1 MELKI
6 FLYYL
11 KKVLNDTMETKK
23 EIKQKTCF
31 VIMGFGKKKDPI
43 SNRTIDLDSTFKKI
57 IKPAV
62 TKCGYKCIR
71 ADEILDSGLIDR
83 SMYALLYCAELV
95 IADISTHNP
104 NAIYELGV
112 RHTFKPYST
121 IIIKEDECNIP
132 FDFNHNRMLSYK
144 HLGNEISKNEA
155 KKSVKDLCALID
167 KVSNNPIVD
176 SPLYTFIPKIKQPVL
191 SEEDLQEIIG
201 DLSNK
206 ENTVYSLQEKAKNL
220 MKESNFL
227 EAASKWEQLSKIVKN
242 EPYFI
247 QQQSLCIYKS
257 QHPTELKALIDASNL
272 ISTLHGE
279 NDTETLGINGAI
291 NKRLWKLTAD
301 IASLDSATELYKR
314 GWSLYKDYY
323 TGDNYA
329 YCIEQKSILETDV
342 KKKIYY
348 QVEAEEVRK
357 QIIEVVLQT
366 LEQDEIEEKKWKY
379 ATLSNSYRA
388 LQDVVNADKYEALF
402 LQENPLKW
410 EVDTFSSS
418 KDDINRF
425 WGTLEKAP

>member
-1 MELKI
+1 MMENKR
-6 FLYYL
+6 
-11 KKVLNDTMETKK
+11 
-23 EIKQKTCF
+23 EINQKTCF

-62 TKCGYKCIR
+62 NKCGYKCIR

-144 HLGNEISKNEA
+144 HLGNEISENEA
-155 KKSVKDLCALID
+155 KKSVKELCGLID
-167 KVSNNPIVD
+167 EVSNNPIVD
-176 SPLYTFIPKIKQPVL
+176 SPLYTYIPQIKQPVL

-201 DLSNK
+201 DLRNK
-206 ENTVYSLQEKAKNL
+206 ENTVYSLQEKAKKL
-220 MKESNFL
+220 MREGNFL
-227 EAASKWEQLSKIVKN
+227 EAASKWEQLSKIAKN
-242 EPYFI
+242 ESYFI

-257 QHPTELKALIDASNL
+257 QHPTEFKALIDAATL
-272 ISTLHGE
+272 ISTLQGE
-279 NDTETLGINGAI
+279 NDTETLGISGAI
-291 NKRLWKLTAD
+291 YKRLWKLTAD
-301 IASLDSATELYKR
+301 IASLDEATELYKR

-329 YCIEQKSILETDV
+329 YCIERKSILETDE
-342 KKKIYY
+342 KKNIYY
-348 QVEAEEVRK
+348 QVESEEVRK
-357 QIIEVVLQT
+357 QIIEVVLQS
-366 LEQDEIEEKKWKY
+366 LEQDEIEEIKWKY

-388 LQDVVNADKYEALF
+388 LQDIVNADKYEVLF
-402 LQENPLKW
+402 LEENPLKW
-410 EVDTFSSS
+410 EIDTFSSS
-418 KDDINRF
+418 KDDINEF
-425 WGTLEKAP
+425 LDTLKKAL

>member
-1 MELKI
+1 M
-6 FLYYL
+6 
-11 KKVLNDTMETKK
+11 METKK
-23 EIKQKTCF
+23 KNKLKICF

-62 TKCGYKCIR
+62 NKCGYKCIR

-132 FDFNHNRMLSYK
+132 FDFNHNRMLNYK
-144 HLGNEISKNEA
+144 HLGNEISENEA
-155 KKSVKDLCALID
+155 NKSIKELSALID
-167 KVSNNPIVD
+167 EISKNPIVD
-176 SPLYTFIPKIKQPVL
+176 SPLYTFIPQIKQPVL

-201 DLSNK
+201 DLRNK
-206 ENTVYSLQEKAKNL
+206 ENTVYSIQEKAKNL
-220 MKESNFL
+220 MRESNFL

-242 EPYFI
+242 ESYFI
-247 QQQSLCIYKS
+247 QQQALCIYKS
-257 QHPTELKALIDASNL
+257 RHPTELKALIDASNI

-279 NDTETLGINGAI
+279 NDTETLGISGAI
-291 NKRLWKLTAD
+291 NKRLWKLTKD

-323 TGDNYA
+323 TGENYA
-329 YCIEQKSILETDV
+329 YCIEQKSVLESNT

-357 QIIEVVLQT
+357 QIIEVALHT
-366 LEQDEIEEKKWKY
+366 LEQGEIEGKKWKY

-388 LQDVVNADKYEALF
+388 LQDVTNADKFELLF
-402 LQENPLKW
+402 FQENPLKW
-410 EVDTFSSS
+410 EIDTFSSL
-418 KDDINRF
+418 KDEINGF
-425 WGTLEKAP
+425 LDTLKKAR

>member
-1 MELKI
+1 MMES
-6 FLYYL
+6 
-11 KKVLNDTMETKK
+11 KK
-23 EIKQKTCF
+23 EMKQKTCF

-62 TKCGYKCIR
+62 NKCGYKCIR

-144 HLGNEISKNEA
+144 HLGNEISENEA
-155 KKSVKDLCALID
+155 NKSVKELCALID
-167 KVSNNPIVD
+167 EVSNNLIVD

-191 SEEDLQEIIG
+191 SDEDLQEIIG
-201 DLSNK
+201 DLRNK
-206 ENTVYSLQEKAKNL
+206 ENTAYSLQEKAKNL
-220 MKESNFL
+220 MREGNFL

-242 EPYFI
+242 ESYFI

-257 QHPTELKALIDASNL
+257 QHPTELKALIDASIL

-279 NDTETLGINGAI
+279 NDTETLGISGAI
-291 NKRLWKLTAD
+291 SKKIWKLTAD

-329 YCIEQKSILETDV
+329 YCIEQKSILETDA

-357 QIIEVVLQT
+357 QIIEAVLHT

-379 ATLSNSYRA
+379 ATLSSSYRA
-388 LQDVVNADKYEALF
+388 LQDIENADKYETLF

-410 EVDTFSSS
+410 EVYTFSSS
-418 KDDINRF
+418 KDDINGF
-425 WGTLEKAP
+425 LGTLEKVP